1 MNQTHEV
8 ERTPIHTRRV
18 ECIGYRRSDG
28 LWDIEGRL
36 LDTRSYDMTFY
47 DGRELPAGAPL
58 HQMRLTIT
66 LDKDFTIR
74 HAAAMSEHT
83 PYPICPDIAPAYQQ
97 LIGLRLGPGFSQKVR
112 ELFKGRDGCT
122 HLTELL
128 GPMATT
134 AFQTLTA
141 RKHEGP
147 QHNAES
153 GQPGGVGR
161 ARLVGR
167 LIDSCHG
174 WRSDGEPIRVQYP
187 EHYTGPKQD

>member
-1 MNQTHEV
+1 MKQQDEV
-8 ERTPIHTRRV
+8 VRTPIHTRRV
-18 ECIGYRRSDG
+18 ECVGYRRSDG

-47 DGRELPAGAPL
+47 DGRELAAGGPL

-66 LDKDFTIR
+66 LDQDFVIR
-74 HAAAMSEHT
+74 DAAAASEHT
-83 PYPICPDIAPAYQQ
+83 PYPICPEIAPAYRQ

-112 ELFKGRDGCT
+112 ELFKGRAGCT

-147 QHNAES
+147 DTGPES
-153 GQPGGVGR
+153 EQPGGV
-161 ARLVGR
+161 ARTRLAGR
-167 LIDSCHG
+167 LIDACHG

-187 EHYTGPKQD
+187 ERYTGPKRD